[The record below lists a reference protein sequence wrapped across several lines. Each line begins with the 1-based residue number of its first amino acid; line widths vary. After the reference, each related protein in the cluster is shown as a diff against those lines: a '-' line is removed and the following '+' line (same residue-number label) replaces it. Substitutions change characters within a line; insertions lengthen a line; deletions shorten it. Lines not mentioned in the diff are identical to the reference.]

1 MNNKQAKKL
10 RKLTTTVAKESTQ
23 SLVVLGNRM
32 LVHKVGTERCVYQR
46 LKREY
51 KLGNISI

>member
-10 RKLTTTVAKESTQ
+10 RKLAKAVAKEPTQ
-23 SLVVLGNRM
+23 ELGVLGNRM

-51 KLGNISI
+51 KSGNIVL